1 MITRYESWETRGF
14 PAVSGQPTLGIIHVS
29 RVSLPSSFV
38 DRTSSTTKTHVYVYL
53 FFASEHFAFVSPT
66 LPPTAR
72 AFFRGFFRGRIDTN
86 CKTLSATVLPTDLSV
101 GNDRRDG
108 GGFSSPPLSSSSFVL
123 VHSWKLGTFVASL
136 PRNVCL
142 FVRSPSPS
150 FSGSLNRFC
159 RNFLAGG
166 GFEGFFFGRG

>member
-1 MITRYESWETRGF
+1 MGNTRIPRGF
-14 PAVSGQPTLGIIHVS
+14 WTTDAGNNSCFARL
-29 RVSLPSSFV
+29 SSF
-38 DRTSSTTKTHVYVYL
+38 L
-53 FFASEHFAFVSPT
+53 FRRSNVEHDKDPCIYISLLRLRAFCFRFPHP
-66 LPPTAR
+66 PPTAR

-150 FSGSLNRFC
+150 FSRIVGSILQKFSR
-159 RNFLAGG
+159 R
-166 GFEGFFFGRG
+166 RGI

>member
-38 DRTSSTTKTHVYVYL
+38 DRTSSRTKTHVYVYL

-150 FSGSLNRFC
+150 FSRIVESILQKFSR
-159 RNFLAGG
+159 R
-166 GFEGFFFGRG
+166 RGI

>member
-1 MITRYESWETRGF
+1 MFRASLFLPLSSIERRARQRSMYIYISSSPPSILLSF
-14 PAVSGQPTLGIIHVS
+14 PP
-29 RVSLPSSFV
+29 PS
-38 DRTSSTTKTHVYVYL
+38 
-53 FFASEHFAFVSPT
+53 
-66 LPPTAR
+66 PPTAR

-150 FSGSLNRFC
+150 FSRIVGSILQKFSR
-159 RNFLAGG
+159 R
-166 GFEGFFFGRG
+166 RGI

>member
-1 MITRYESWETRGF
+1 MGNTRIPRGF
-14 PAVSGQPTLGIIHVS
+14 WTTDAGNNSCFARL
-29 RVSLPSSFV
+29 SSFLFRRSNV
-38 DRTSSTTKTHVYVYL
+38 EHDKDPCIYIYIYL

-150 FSGSLNRFC
+150 FSRIVESILQKFSR
-159 RNFLAGG
+159 R
-166 GFEGFFFGRG
+166 RGI